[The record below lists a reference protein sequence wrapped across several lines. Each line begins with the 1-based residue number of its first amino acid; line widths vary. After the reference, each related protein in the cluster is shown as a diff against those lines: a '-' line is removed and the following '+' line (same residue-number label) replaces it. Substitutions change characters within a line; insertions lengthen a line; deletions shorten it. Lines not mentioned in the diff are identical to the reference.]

1 LVALIVASSFAVAK
15 MLDRWTIITCGS
27 WRSREKAVKPCSQ
40 TLHAEITPRRPN
52 FALLKS
58 IQDRSHSM
66 RSSLL
71 FIISITLTGM
81 LPTLTNAG
89 GYVSDAA
96 KEQNIIETAQDAG
109 SFETLLAAIDAA
121 GLTET
126 LAEGGPFTVFAPTD
140 AAFARIPQETLDA
153 LLKDKQALAKVL
165 TYHVVAGE
173 VRASE
178 VVRLSSATTVEGSTL
193 AIDTGSGVR
202 IDDANVVATDITA
215 SNGVIHV
222 IDKVLIP

>member
-1 LVALIVASSFAVAK
+1 
-15 MLDRWTIITCGS
+15 
-27 WRSREKAVKPCSQ
+27 
-40 TLHAEITPRRPN
+40 
-52 FALLKS
+52 
-58 IQDRSHSM
+58 
-66 RSSLL
+66 
-71 FIISITLTGM
+71 M